1 MGHADRGH
9 PQFNMGG
16 DETKVRIAGFISYS
30 TFISVAMTNTEHKMA
45 QGIKGLFG
53 LPCHITVHRYGEGKR
68 GT

>member
-9 PQFNMGG
+9 PRFNMGG

-30 TFISVAMTNTEHKMA
+30 AFISVAMTNTEHKMA

-53 LPCHITVHRYGEGKR
+53 LHAT
-68 GT
+68 